1 MLTYKVQSTYDLCL
15 LGIIDLCL
23 TRPNVNLQSTKYKV
37 QSTKYKVQST
47 KYIQF
52 MLTRYNWFISNTT

>member
-15 LGIIDLCL
+15 LDIIDLCL

-47 KYIQF
+47 F
-52 MLTRYNWFISNTT
+52 NLC